1 MVRTLRLCR
10 FCCCLVGF
18 GMCVV
23 TNQTILFSVY
33 NFVFLSL
40 NHVVHAGNPSEHL
53 TPKRKRQCNC
63 KNSKSVPPFFF
74 VAPFNFCL
82 FSHNFLLVTHTIIPC
97 SHRCLKLYCECFASW
112 SFCDQQTCHC
122 WVLQQRRARRNSQ
135 ACDRG
140 LFVLD

>member
-63 KNSKSVPPFFF
+63 KNSKSVPPLFFCSF
-74 VAPFNFCL
+74 QFLPLQSQLPPCYAYDHSVFPQVSETILRVFCL
-82 FSHNFLLVTHTIIPC
+82 VVVLRPANMPLLGAATTQ
-97 SHRCLKLYCECFASW
+97 STQKFAS
-112 SFCDQQTCHC
+112 
-122 WVLQQRRARRNSQ
+122 VR
-135 ACDRG
+135 
-140 LFVLD
+140 